1 MIRRPRGGLALRADQ
16 LLPTSGVV
24 DFVSGGESTISW
36 SFRWAKRKLTPF
48 LVAALALLAGP
59 TWGHG
64 GVLMPQV
71 GFDRNFKVGQWTPI
85 IVDGVFPNARACEV
99 IVSDPDGVRISQP
112 LIQQTTGSTS
122 RWVGVFRSGRLD
134 GEIEVRA
141 WADGPESIQQ
151 RKLLPKR
158 SDSDAEA
165 SEATF
170 FLPLRQSQPVWL
182 EVGTAKETELLKSVE
197 SLLAAKSENW
207 PDAAEIPWALD
218 GVDGI
223 WVTSSTTLAEPAR
236 VELERWLRRGGHLV
250 VTVVTGPDEFQ
261 RTPWG
266 GLLQEFV
273 EARERNRTN
282 DLSGLESFAI
292 HAHKILGANRTAVTT
307 LKPQAGRV
315 LVSCL
320 EGPLVTRACFGYGQ
334 VTALGVDLTV
344 PPLSRWNGRTAFLKR
359 LLLVNDK
366 ETAKSAVRSTLS
378 KSGITDL
385 ASQWRA
391 AVIHMPDVSRPTLWG
406 ALGLLLVYSAV
417 IGPLDYLLVHKVL
430 KRPHWTWATLPL
442 LVAVASIGTVWLAHA
457 ANGDTAKLTQLDVV
471 DIDAGR
477 QEVTA
482 RSWATTYS
490 TENRVWKIETSPTR
504 LNPTRPQTTVSWLG
518 FPETSSGGL
527 YRESGFDLGR
537 AVAHSAADRSS
548 LDGVPFSQWSSKS
561 LISESLWI
569 SESPLVESQLTGT
582 SANELG
588 GRIVHHLPF
597 ELRDWIVVYEKWIYR
612 PHPKF
617 GEAATKWPA
626 DQPWTPG
633 DERNYGRELRGFLTR
648 TTATKRLAKKGATQ
662 EDVLVEQER
671 YDPLNLEPSEI
682 LQMLTLHAA
691 AGGKSYTGLD
701 HHSLRTFDLSPLL
714 SQDRAVVIARVAE
727 PTTEWRFDG
736 TARTPTRHHGFVRF
750 VLPVK
755 RIGDQSGLRVLP
767 KFEAPPATPQKPETS
782 SKDTPPNET
791 KSP

>member
-1 MIRRPRGGLALRADQ
+1 MPR
-16 LLPTSGVV
+16 
-24 DFVSGGESTISW
+24 
-36 SFRWAKRKLTPF
+36 
-48 LVAALALLAGP
+48 
-59 TWGHG
+59 
-64 GVLMPQV
+64 V
-71 GFDRNFKVGQWTPI
+71 GFDRNFKVGHWTPI

-112 LIQQTTGSTS
+112 LLLQTTGSAS

-141 WADGPESIQQ
+141 WAEGPEPIQK

-158 SDSDAEA
+158 SGSDTDE
-165 SEATF
+165 SEAPF
-170 FLPLRQSQPVWL
+170 VVPLRQSQPVWL
-182 EVGTAKETELLKSVE
+182 EVGTAKETELLKATE
-197 SLLAAKSENW
+197 SLLAAKSEHW

-218 GVDGI
+218 SVDGI
-223 WVTSSTTLAEPAR
+223 WVTSGTTLTETAR

-250 VTVVTGPDEFQ
+250 VTIGTDLDAFQ
-261 RTPWG
+261 RTPWA
-266 GLLQEFV
+266 GLLNEVV
-273 EARERNRTN
+273 EVRERTRTN
-282 DLSGLESFAI
+282 DLSGIESYAI
-292 HAHKILGANRTAVTT
+292 HAHKILGANRTAVTI
-307 LKPQAGRV
+307 LKPKEGRV

-320 EGPLVTRACFGYGQ
+320 DGPLVTRASIGYGQ
-334 VTALGVDLTV
+334 ATVLGVDLTAT
-344 PPLSRWNGRTAFLKR
+344 PLSRWNGRAAFIKR
-359 LLLVNDK
+359 LLQQVTEK
-366 ETAKSAVRSTLS
+366 ETSKSAIRSTLS
-378 KSGITDL
+378 QSGITDL

-391 AVIHMPDVSRPTLWG
+391 AVINMPDVSRPTLWE
-406 ALGLLLVYSAV
+406 ALGLLLVYAAV
-417 IGPLDYLLVHKVL
+417 IGPLDYLLVHKLL

-442 LVAVASIGTVWLAHA
+442 LVAVASVSTVWLAHA
-457 ANGDTAKLTQLDVV
+457 ANGETAKLTQLDVV

-477 QEVTA
+477 QEVIA

-490 TENRVWKIETSPTR
+490 TENRVWKIEATSAR
-504 LNPTRPQTTVSWLG
+504 LNPNHPQTTLSWLG
-518 FPETSSGGL
+518 FPENSSGGL

-561 LISESLWI
+561 LTAESLWI
-569 SESPLVESQLTGT
+569 SETPLVESHLTGT

-682 LQMLTLHAA
+682 LQMMTLHEA

-701 HHSLRTFDLSPLL
+701 HHSLRAFDLSPML

-727 PTTEWRFDG
+727 PTTEWRFNG
-736 TARTPTRHHGFVRF
+736 VARAPTRHHGFIRF

-755 RIGDQSGLRVLP
+755 RIGDPSSLRVLP
-767 KFEAPPATPQKPETS
+767 KYEAAPAAPQPPAPT

-791 KSP
+791 KTP